1 MATITSA
8 DFDAANAGFNA
19 LSSDTTR
26 IYYDGDMTISAEG
39 EPTAPANTRTDF
51 GGAFSDDL
59 PFTLVVPRLA
69 IGTTELNTLRNGTI
83 ITTDGAP
90 NFGTAADYTF
100 TVACNVDWENIN
112 FMCSNGGTNGW
123 GLAGSGVTVRP
134 VGRVVGCT
142 FGTTAMTAGGT
153 PGLMD
158 TFSLTR
164 DNNFSSAIPGAGE
177 WAVSTVFEG
186 NSREPSRDPADWVG
200 GGINIDTSNVF
211 TNIGNANIGDITT
224 VTIAGSAGD
233 VVLTVQNGL
242 ISGSDYDFEITAA
255 TGNALTT
262 GEYPGAGTAGSS
274 LDITFA
280 TAGTAGVAGPEGLWF
295 VNLANVDASFVF
307 ANNAFDAAVLNTAAA
322 GNYVIGLS
330 FAGTTRAQGSNNLYT
345 MRINNFTSV
354 GPWTVVMNNSFANN
368 AAAPYAV
375 GAGAAGIVHY
385 QSNGYPGAGLSV
397 LLINERYEG
406 NALFLSRRGGG
417 EGTYIST
424 YAWNPTFITPAS
436 ATIADAKLLGVGS
449 NNIYQVPTGTTD
461 RAMTFDAQYPSISD
475 GTIVSSSNGYLV
487 QVGANIVTG
496 ANDVVSTAPAVRDF
510 VSGDLIAT
518 PVVLRAKSYTHLIDT
533 TVTSEIDAIE
543 NSGGNN
549 GSFSFTESSATT
561 ADVDTSLIAG
571 TFAETRALNGSAVAH
586 NEGAALYSRLKADW
600 YGEDGLNE
608 PLTSFA
614 GTSTAGTISS
624 IHNIDL
630 SDAVGSASV
639 DATSGIVLPASAG
652 VTGDSVYSAIST
664 TGNITLRVPSTNM
677 SLTGTILSLG
687 AVAISG
693 GTLAGTLNMTAGVT
707 FDGVEFDGTINLV
720 SDAQLDLST
729 CTFGSNFAVSSS
741 TARTVLLSADTSSAV
756 QTIFT
761 DAGWTVTFPATT
773 GTLAIQP
780 QRNGRYGVKRMY
792 QGTLDNQWV
801 APTDMVA
808 GTSYDIALTSDDNW
822 SDGDYIEVW
831 YKYDSDVANSSATSS
846 LIYQESVYRH
856 DFTGASPGNITSGSV
871 AFSVPI
877 TTVIVGTILPSEAT
891 ISTDSNT
898 VVTGANTTS
907 AVVQF
912 GVQGASTTRTVNQS
926 QGFAAEISNR
936 DDYFD
941 VWFDRS
947 ASATLLDYGLT
958 ASGSAAMN
966 WNTDAIT
973 FASAETTTSTLDVGG
988 TPTQV
993 TVPAAQGVTNWSIIS
1008 GSTGA
1013 FTLKRAGSDEV
1024 AVTLAGGASLAQV
1037 VSAAEIGVNQSS
1049 RLNEVDVNVSDIETI
1064 VNEIVVDTREIQT
1077 DVDSM
1082 RTNRLLGLK
1091 PQSAKPEA

>member
-8 DFDAANAGFNA
+8 DFDAANAGFNE

-26 IYYDGDMTISAEG
+26 IYYDAAMTVSDEG
-39 EPTAPANTRTDF
+39 EPTAPENTRTDF

-69 IGTTELNTLRNGTI
+69 ISTTELNTLRNGTI

-90 NFGTAADYTF
+90 NFSTAADYTF
-100 TVACNVDWENIN
+100 TAACNVDWQNIN
-112 FMCSNGGTNGW
+112 FMCSNGETNGW

-134 VGRVVGCT
+134 VGRVENCT
-142 FGTTAMTAGGT
+142 FGTTAMTPGGGGDIFT
-153 PGLMD
+153 D
-158 TFSLTR
+158 STR
-164 DNNFSSAIPGAGE
+164 DIALGSSSNFWI
-177 WAVSTVFEG
+177 
-186 NSREPSRDPADWVG
+186 
-200 GGINIDTSNVF
+200 
-211 TNIGNANIGDITT
+211 
-224 VTIAGSAGD
+224 
-233 VVLTVQNGL
+233 
-242 ISGSDYDFEITAA
+242 AA
-255 TGNALTT
+255 T
-262 GEYPGAGTAGSS
+262 
-274 LDITFA
+274 DITFA
-280 TAGTAGVAGPEGLWF
+280 ELQAEFPIGTVIVQAPNEASAAAATQYTVSGHTNSSSFEGIQVTPAISPNTTAGNSIFIVTTGPVVEPMPEGLWF

-322 GNYVIGLS
+322 GNYVIGLT
-330 FAGTTRAQGSNNLYT
+330 FAGTTREQGSNNLYT

-368 AAAPYAV
+368 AAMPYAV
-375 GAGAAGIVHY
+375 GAGTAGVVHY
-385 QSNGYPGAGLSV
+385 QSNQYPSAGLSV

-406 NALFLSRRGGG
+406 NNLFLSRRGGG
-417 EGTYIST
+417 VGTYIST

-436 ATIADAKLLGVGS
+436 TTITDTKLLGVGS

-461 RAMTFDAQYPSISD
+461 RTMTFDAQYPSISD
-475 GTIVSSSNGYLV
+475 GSLVSSSNGYLV
-487 QVGANIVTG
+487 QVGASIATQG
-496 ANDVVSTAPAVRDF
+496 NDVVSTAPAVRDF
-510 VSGDLIAT
+510 VTGDLIAT

-549 GSFSFTESSATT
+549 GAFSFTESSATT

-571 TFAETRALNGSAVAH
+571 TFAETRALDGSAVAH

-608 PLTSFA
+608 PLTDFA
-614 GTSTAGTISS
+614 GTATAGTISS

-630 SDAVGSASV
+630 SDTVGSASV

-652 VTGDSVYSAIST
+652 VTGDSIYSAIST

-687 AVAISG
+687 SVAISG

-707 FDGVEFDGTINLV
+707 FDGVEFNGTINLV

-729 CTFGSNFAVSSS
+729 CTFGSSFAVSSS
-741 TARTVLLSADTSSAV
+741 TSRTVLLAAGTSSAI

-780 QRNGRYGVKRMY
+780 QRNGRYGVKRRY

-801 APTDMVA
+801 VPTDMVA

-831 YKYDSDVANSSATSS
+831 YKYDSDVANSSETSS

-856 DFTGASPGNITSGSV
+856 TFSGASPGNIASGSV
-871 AFSVPI
+871 AFSVSVTP
-877 TTVIVGTILPSEAT
+877 VIVGTILPSEAS

-898 VVTGANTTS
+898 IVTGANTTS
-907 AVVQF
+907 AMVQF

-958 ASGSAAMN
+958 AAGSAAMN

-993 TVPAAQGVTNWSIIS
+993 TVPVAQGVTNWSIIS

-1037 VSAAEIGVNQSS
+1037 ITAAEIGVNQSMMLS
-1049 RLNEVDVNVSDIETI
+1049 TVADDVADIETA
-1064 VNEIVVDTREIQT
+1064 VDEILVDT
-1077 DVDSM
+1077 
-1082 RTNRLLGLK
+1082 TNLRQNKLLGLK
-1091 PQSAKPEA
+1091 PQVVKP